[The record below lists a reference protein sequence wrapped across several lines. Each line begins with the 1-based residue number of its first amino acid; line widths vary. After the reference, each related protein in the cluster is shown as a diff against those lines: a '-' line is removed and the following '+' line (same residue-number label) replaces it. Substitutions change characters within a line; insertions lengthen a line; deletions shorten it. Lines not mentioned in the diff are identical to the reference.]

1 MCVYSIGKMH
11 RVCFPFFCLHS
22 SGNLHQ
28 GQLSHTQKTTSVKN
42 LTPPLLTVTARGV
55 QKCVCRRMSHC
66 EGDSE
71 RRKEGGK
78 EQIKGKRL
86 CVLSLRE
93 VELVGEPIP
102 LGL

>member
-1 MCVYSIGKMH
+1 MKEKVREEK
-11 RVCFPFFCLHS
+11 
-22 SGNLHQ
+22 
-28 GQLSHTQKTTSVKN
+28 
-42 LTPPLLTVTARGV
+42 RG
-55 QKCVCRRMSHC
+55 
-66 EGDSE
+66 
-71 RRKEGGK
+71 GG

>member
-1 MCVYSIGKMH
+1 M
-11 RVCFPFFCLHS
+11 
-22 SGNLHQ
+22 
-28 GQLSHTQKTTSVKN
+28 
-42 LTPPLLTVTARGV
+42 TARGV

-78 EQIKGKRL
+78 EQIRGKRL